1 MKLKMHQNKGRLGLP
16 LGELR
21 SLPQTLKLDS
31 NLLAP
36 RASIVRDYAF
46 WFLNVGM
53 YGTSYARTSVDS
65 KYVSQ
70 SISQSAI
77 AYVAELLQG

>member
-1 MKLKMHQNKGRLGLP
+1 
-16 LGELR
+16 
-21 SLPQTLKLDS
+21 
-31 NLLAP
+31 
-36 RASIVRDYAF
+36 
-46 WFLNVGM
+46 M